1 MPLSLQMKKTVSGK
15 QQKPMPITYITKTEI
30 AQLLIR
36 WCLNYIPTRL
46 TSPMTQVSRDS
57 II

>member
-15 QQKPMPITYITKTEI
+15 QQKPMPITFITKTEI

-36 WCLNYIPTRL
+36 WCL
-46 TSPMTQVSRDS
+46 S
-57 II
+57 